1 MTATATARRL
11 PETAKSL
18 ETRASRATAQAKAPA
33 MLVPVRVM
41 CVERATPAA
50 VRVMWAAATARP
62 SAVAMETLPPALPE
76 VTVMGRQPATA
87 TVMGRPRTGRRGRR
101 GARRVRPSS

>member
-1 MTATATARRL
+1 MTATATARRI

-76 VTVMGRQPATA
+76 VTVMGRQPAT
-87 TVMGRPRTGRRGRR
+87 VMGRPRTGRRGRR